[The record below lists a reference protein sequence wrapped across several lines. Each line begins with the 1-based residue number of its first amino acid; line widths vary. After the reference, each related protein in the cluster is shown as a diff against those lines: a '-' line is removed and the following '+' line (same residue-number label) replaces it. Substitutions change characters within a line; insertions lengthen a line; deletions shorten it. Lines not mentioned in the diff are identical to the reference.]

1 MNKKTMTRAL
11 LALSTLLLPLRGQ
24 DVDAILQRNRE
35 ATKQNGERAKQYT
48 YVEETDNFEYDKQ
61 GHAKKT
67 GSVTND
73 VIFVEG
79 EQYKRLV
86 ARDGKPLPPKEEAKE
101 EKKLQQTAEE
111 RRKARRKGLFS
122 FSRSAYVS
130 SDDLDKFFDRRLV
143 GEEEI
148 RGRKAWVI
156 EYTPRKDHVPANKHE
171 KDVYT
176 FQAKAWVDEE
186 EGVTSKF
193 VLLSIADGSLM
204 KPGSSITME
213 NSKIN
218 DDAWLPVLTVFDAR
232 IQIALVIGDSV
243 RSETRNSNF
252 KKFDVKSTI
261 TAGDR

>member
-1 MNKKTMTRAL
+1 MRRFL
-11 LALSTLLLPLRGQ
+11 LFGMFLTSLRGQ

-35 ATKQNGERAKQYT
+35 ADKQNDERAKQYT
-48 YVEETDNFEYDKQ
+48 YVEETDNFEYDKHGQ
-61 GHAKKT
+61 AKKT

-79 EQYKRLV
+79 ESYKRLV

-111 RRKARRKGLFS
+111 RRKARRKGLLN
-122 FSRSAYVS
+122 FSRSVSVS
-130 SDDLDKFFDRRLV
+130 SEDLDKFFDRGLV

-148 RGRKAWVI
+148 RGRKSWVI
-156 EYTPRKDHVPANKHE
+156 EYTPRKGHVPANKHE

-186 EGVTSKF
+186 QGVTSKF
-193 VLLSIADGSLM
+193 VLLSIADGSLV
-204 KPGSSITME
+204 KPGSSLTFE
-213 NSKIN
+213 NAKIN
-218 DDAWLPVLTVFDAR
+218 DDAWLPVSSVLDAR
-232 IQIALVIGDSV
+232 IQIALVIRDSV
-243 RSETRNSNF
+243 RTEVRNSSF

>member
-1 MNKKTMTRAL
+1 MLPFLVFAV
-11 LALSTLLLPLRGQ
+11 LLLPLCGQ
-24 DVDAILQRNRE
+24 DVDDILKRNRE
-35 ATKQNGERAKQYT
+35 ANKQNEERAKQYT
-48 YVEETDNFEYDKQ
+48 YVEETENFEYDNH
-61 GHAKKT
+61 GERKKT
-67 GSVTND
+67 GSETHD

-79 EQYKRLV
+79 ESYRRLV
-86 ARDGKPLPPKEEAKE
+86 ARDGKALPPNEEARE

-111 RRKARRKGLFS
+111 RRKARRKGLLN
-122 FSRSAYVS
+122 FSRTVSVS
-130 SDDLDKFFDRRLV
+130 SEDLDKFFDRSLV

-156 EYTPRKDHVPANKHE
+156 EYTPQKGHVPANKHE

-204 KPGSSITME
+204 KPGSSLTFE
-213 NSKIN
+213 NAKIN
-218 DDAWLPVLTVFDAR
+218 DDAWLPVSSVLDVR
-232 IQIALVIGDSV
+232 IQIALVIRDSV
-243 RSETRNSNF
+243 RTETRNSNF

-261 TAGDR
+261 TASDH

>member
-1 MNKKTMTRAL
+1 M
-11 LALSTLLLPLRGQ
+11 LALSMLLSPVHAQ
-24 DVDAILQRNRE
+24 DVDAILKRNRE
-35 ATKQNGERAKQYT
+35 ATKQNEERAKQYT
-48 YVEETDNFEYDKQ
+48 YVAETDNFEYDKQ

-101 EKKLQQTAEE
+101 EKKLKQTAEE

-122 FSRSAYVS
+122 FGRSAYVS

-156 EYTPRKDHVPANKHE
+156 EYTPRSDHVPANKHE

-193 VLLSIADGSLM
+193 ELLCIADGSFL
-204 KPGSSITME
+204 KPGSSLTFE
-213 NSKIN
+213 SAKIN
-218 DDAWLPVLTVFDAR
+218 DDAWLPVWSVFDAR
-232 IQIALVIGDSV
+232 IQLAKLFKDSF
-243 RSETRNSNF
+243 RSETRNSKF

-261 TAGDR
+261 TTGDK

>member
-1 MNKKTMTRAL
+1 M
-11 LALSTLLLPLRGQ
+11 
-24 DVDAILQRNRE
+24 
-35 ATKQNGERAKQYT
+35 
-48 YVEETDNFEYDKQ
+48 
-61 GHAKKT
+61 
-67 GSVTND
+67 
-73 VIFVEG
+73 
-79 EQYKRLV
+79 

-111 RRKARRKGLFS
+111 RRKARRKGLLN

-130 SDDLDKFFDRRLV
+130 SDDLDKFFDRSLV

-156 EYTPRKDHVPANKHE
+156 EYTPRKGHVPANKHE
-171 KDVYT
+171 KDVYS

-204 KPGSSITME
+204 KPGSSITFE
-213 NSKIN
+213 NAKIN
-218 DDAWLPVLTVFDAR
+218 DDAWLPVSSVLDAR
-232 IQIALVIGDSV
+232 IQIALVIRDSV
-243 RSETRNSNF
+243 RTETRNSNF

>member
-1 MNKKTMTRAL
+1 MRL
-11 LALSTLLLPLRGQ
+11 LFASFLLLLPLRAQ
-24 DVDAILQRNRE
+24 DVDDILKRNRE
-35 ATKQNGERAKQYT
+35 ATKQNEERAKQYT

-67 GSVTND
+67 GSETHD

-79 EQYKRLV
+79 EFYKRLV
-86 ARDGKPLPPKEEAKE
+86 ARDAKPLPPKEETKE

-130 SDDLDKFFDRRLV
+130 SDDLDKFFDRSLV

-156 EYTPRKDHVPANKHE
+156 EYTPRKGHVPANKHE
-171 KDVYT
+171 KDVYS

-193 VLLSIADGSLM
+193 LLLCIADGSFM
-204 KPGSSITME
+204 KPGSSLIIESTE
-213 NSKIN
+213 IN
-218 DDAWLPVLTVFDAR
+218 DDAWLPVLIVLDAR
-232 IQIALVIGDSV
+232 IQIALVIRDSV
-243 RSETRNSNF
+243 RTETRSSNF

-261 TAGDR
+261 TARDR